1 MPHSKNT
8 PQFISRIVCVR
19 KALRR
24 EFEQQAGALDI
35 TASQFQVLKCL
46 WAQDGISTS
55 ALSQVA
61 SSDGGTMT
69 GVLDRLESKGL
80 IRRERSKTDR
90 RAVEIWLT
98 PQGRELEAPLLK
110 IVTDINQRA
119 LKGLTQKQQ
128 QELLNALEQVREN
141 LDGKDE

>member
-1 MPHSKNT
+1 
-8 PQFISRIVCVR
+8 
-19 KALRR
+19 
-24 EFEQQAGALDI
+24 
-35 TASQFQVLKCL
+35 
-46 WAQDGISTS
+46 
-55 ALSQVA
+55 
-61 SSDGGTMT
+61 MT

-98 PQGRELEAPLLK
+98 PQGHELEAPLLK

-128 QELLNALEQVREN
+128 QELLNSLEKVREN
-141 LDGKDE
+141 LDGKDK

>member
-1 MPHSKNT
+1 
-8 PQFISRIVCVR
+8 
-19 KALRR
+19 
-24 EFEQQAGALDI
+24 
-35 TASQFQVLKCL
+35 
-46 WAQDGISTS
+46 
-55 ALSQVA
+55 
-61 SSDGGTMT
+61 MT

-128 QELLNALEQVREN
+128 QELLNALEKVREN